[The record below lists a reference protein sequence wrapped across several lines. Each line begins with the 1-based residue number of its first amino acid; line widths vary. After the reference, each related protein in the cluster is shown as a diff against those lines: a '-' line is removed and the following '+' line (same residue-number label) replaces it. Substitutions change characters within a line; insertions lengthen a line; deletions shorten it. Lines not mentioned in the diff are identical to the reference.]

1 MIGAMRPLLPLLLLA
16 ACAEFPVLDA
26 RIPPAERT
34 AAPPPLLPLT
44 GLLASAQ
51 ALPASPGFE
60 GALSAEAARLQAQ
73 AAAIPAPSGTTE
85 AERLEALRTQA
96 AAIPAPA
103 GATDAE
109 RLAALQARAEALRDG
124 VLSDEERARLGSGA
138 SLP

>member
-1 MIGAMRPLLPLLLLA
+1 MRPLLSLLLLA

-26 RIPPAERT
+26 RIPEAERA

-73 AAAIPAPSGTTE
+73 AASIPAPSGSSP
-85 AERLEALRTQA
+85 AERLAALQAQA
-96 AAIPAPA
+96 AAIPAPS
-103 GATDAE
+103 GASDAE

-124 VLSDEERARLGSGA
+124 VLTEEERARLGSGA